1 MNIAKQVLQVY
12 DMQEN
17 HYQQFEE
24 SLKQDDDEDDSKENS
39 KSIKSSNKKDDS
51 KHEIRVGIKDW
62 YTKKIKKMFNLFLSF
77 SFTCPRQEIMNIVHI
92 AVFYAHLV
100 VYCFLI

>member
-1 MNIAKQVLQVY
+1 MNIAKQVLH
-12 DMQEN
+12 MQEN

-39 KSIKSSNKKDDS
+39 KSIKSSNRKDDS

-62 YTKKIKKMFNLFLSF
+62 YTKKIKKSSIF
-77 SFTCPRQEIMNIVHI
+77 SCPSPSPSPSPAPVKR
-92 AVFYAHLV
+92 L
-100 VYCFLI
+100 